1 MTVRRTL
8 PYLLALALGAGTALL
23 AACGGGGTKNGIPA
37 ASAGELKSQIE
48 DVKQAVD
55 DGRCSDV
62 RGQLRQVDSGIDDL
76 PRSVDQTLVAALRDG
91 ADKLRS
97 SAVDECDP
105 DAATQTTT
113 TDTTTTETTTT
124 DTTTVPDTTTEPT
137 FTETTPTPTT
147 PTEPPP
153 PVTTTPVPPPV
164 TPEPPPVN
172 PPPPPISPGGGVT
185 PDIPP
190 DE

>member
-8 PYLLALALGAGTALL
+8 PYLLALALGASTGLV
-23 AACGGGGTKNGIPA
+23 AACGGGGTKDGIPA

-76 PRSVDQTLVAALRDG
+76 PGSVDPTLVSALRDG

-105 DAATQTTT
+105 DAGTQTTQ
-113 TDTTTTETTTT
+113 TTTTETTPTET
-124 DTTTVPDTTTEPT
+124 IPTETTTEPA
-137 FTETTPTPTT
+137 FTETAPTVTT
-147 PTEPPP
+147 PPPPPPP
-153 PVTTTPVPPPV
+153 PVATTPVPPPPV
-164 TPEPPPVN
+164 TPEPPPAAS
-172 PPPPPISPGGGVT
+172 PPPPISPGGGVT

>member
-8 PYLLALALGAGTALL
+8 PYLLALALGASTALL
-23 AACGGGGTKNGIPA
+23 AACGGGGTKDGIPA

-76 PRSVDQTLVAALRDG
+76 PGSVEPTLVSALRDG
-91 ADKLRS
+91 AEKLRS
-97 SAVDECDP
+97 NAVDECDP
-105 DAATQTTT
+105 DAGTQ
-113 TDTTTTETTTT
+113 TTETTTT
-124 DTTTVPDTTTEPT
+124 ETPTETTPTETTTEPT
-137 FTETTPTPTT
+137 FTETTPTETSPAE
-147 PTEPPP
+147 PPPP

-185 PDIPP
+185 PVIPP

>member
-8 PYLLALALGAGTALL
+8 PYLLALTLGASAALL
-23 AACGGGGTKNGIPA
+23 AACGGGGTKDGIPA

-76 PRSVDQTLVAALRDG
+76 PGSVEPTLVSALRDG
-91 ADKLRS
+91 AEKLRS
-97 SAVDECDP
+97 NSVDECDP
-105 DAATQTTT
+105 DAGTQ
-113 TDTTTTETTTT
+113 TTETTTT
-124 DTTTVPDTTTEPT
+124 ETPRTETTTVPETTTEPS
-137 FTETTPTPTT
+137 FTETTPTETT
-147 PTEPPP
+147 PTEPPPP

-164 TPEPPPVN
+164 TPEPPPGN
-172 PPPPPISPGGGVT
+172 PPPPISPGGGVT

>member
-8 PYLLALALGAGTALL
+8 PYLLALTLGAATALL
-23 AACGGGGTKNGIPA
+23 AACGGGGTKDGIPA

-62 RGQLRQVDSGIDDL
+62 TGQLRQVDEGIDSL
-76 PRSVDQTLVAALRDG
+76 PGSVDRTLVSALRSG
-91 ADKLRS
+91 ADKLRA

-105 DAATQTTT
+105 DAGTQTTQTTT
-113 TDTTTTETTTT
+113 TATTPTA
-124 DTTTVPDTTTEPT
+124 TVPTQTTTEPT
-137 FTETTPTPTT
+137 FTETTPTVTT
-147 PTEPPP
+147 PPPP
-153 PVTTTPVPPPV
+153 PVTTTTPVPPA
-164 TPEPPPVN
+164 PEPPPAN
-172 PPPPPISPGGGVT
+172 PPPPPISQGGGVT

-190 DE
+190 DDDE

>member
-8 PYLLALALGAGTALL
+8 PFLLALALGASTALL
-23 AACGGGGTKNGIPA
+23 AACGGGGTKDGIPA

-62 RGQLRQVDSGIDDL
+62 RGQLRQVDSGIDNL
-76 PRSVDQTLVAALRDG
+76 PGSVDPTLVSALRDG
-91 ADKLRS
+91 ADKLRD

-105 DAATQTTT
+105 DAG
-113 TDTTTTETTTT
+113 TTTTETTTT
-124 DTTTVPDTTTEPT
+124 ETTPTETTPTETTPTET
-137 FTETTPTPTT
+137 FTETTPTETT

-153 PVTTTPVPPPV
+153 PPATTTTPVPPPV
-164 TPEPPPVN
+164 TPVPPPVT
-172 PPPPPISPGGGVT
+172 PPPPISPGGGVT
-185 PDIPP
+185 PEIPP

>member
-8 PYLLALALGAGTALL
+8 PYLLALALGASTALL
-23 AACGGGGTKNGIPA
+23 AACGGGGTKDGIPA

-62 RGQLRQVDSGIDDL
+62 RGQLRQVDTGIDDL
-76 PRSVDQTLVAALRDG
+76 PGSVDRTLVSALRDG
-91 ADKLRS
+91 ADKLRDR
-97 SAVDECDP
+97 AVDECDP
-105 DAATQTTT
+105 DAGTQTTA
-113 TDTTTTETTTT
+113 TTTETTPTQT
-124 DTTTVPDTTTEPT
+124 IPTQTSTEPT
-137 FTETTPTPTT
+137 FTETTPTETT
-147 PTEPPP
+147 FEPPPPPPP

-164 TPEPPPVN
+164 TPEPPPVT
-172 PPPPPISPGGGVT
+172 PPPPISPGGGVT